1 MKKYGGMVI
10 ALFLFLHPQILF
22 SETTAQSI
30 KKTFDITPPWMNL
43 LWRGGT
49 SNLISPE
56 EKTGPNLV
64 LLCKQ
69 INYFFNLH
77 KAFVQVTS
85 SPELTWKIVGISEA
99 YARDYFGR
107 EGKTL
112 ARGLLNVFLLPLEE
126 RISAGNCHGEN
137 GNIQLESWEDG
148 PTIIGFLQYVF
159 IAS

>member
-1 MKKYGGMVI
+1 M
-10 ALFLFLHPQILF
+10 
-22 SETTAQSI
+22 
-30 KKTFDITPPWMNL
+30 
-43 LWRGGT
+43 
-49 SNLISPE
+49 
-56 EKTGPNLV
+56 
-64 LLCKQ
+64 
-69 INYFFNLH
+69 
-77 KAFVQVTS
+77 QVTS

-159 IAS
+159 IASPPLSPSDMETTPETIGKILADDFRERMSYWQKSNVSDKKEVIQKILASADKCCKLLFDDLVPVNQKSLFSKLLNE